1 MLSNFFQI
9 FLIISPVFLLII
21 LGNFLRR
28 IKVPDV
34 SFWEINDKLCYWV
47 LIPALLFHYII
58 QISLSTEMLYS
69 YSVIIYAG
77 FFIAIMTVVVLGKL
91 LKYSPERW
99 TSILQGAVRQNAF
112 IALAITGSLFGDEG
126 LKIASIFMLIYVPSI
141 NIIIVTIMV
150 INFGESKQNS
160 SNNEFKTVFVELS
173 KNPFILAMIIGLMF
187 SLIPQEKLKV
197 IIDTSGLLG
206 SAALPIML
214 LTIGAK
220 IKVRDLALTITP
232 ITISNFL
239 KLIALPMIAF
249 FVANFLG
256 LSETEVI
263 VAVIFAAVPTAVSSH
278 TLARQFGADDQLMT
292 SIITTQVILSFLTIP
307 ILLAFIS

>member
-9 FLIISPVFLLII
+9 FLLVSPVFLLII

-28 IKVPDV
+28 IKVPDI

-47 LIPALLFHYII
+47 LIPALLFHYIS
-58 QISLSTEMLYS
+58 QINLSSEMLYS
-69 YSVIIYAG
+69 YSIIIYVG
-77 FFIAIMTVVVLGKL
+77 FFIAILTVLILGKL
-91 LKYSPERW
+91 LGYRPERW

-141 NIIIVTIMV
+141 NIIIVTTMV
-150 INFGESKQNS
+150 MNFGQSKKNA
-160 SNNEFKTVFVELS
+160 SNNELITVFVELS
-173 KNPFILAMIIGLMF
+173 KNPFILAMITGLIF
-187 SLIPQEKLKV
+187 SIIQSEKLKV

-220 IKVRDLALTITP
+220 IKFRDLALTITP
-232 ITISNFL
+232 IIISNFL
-239 KLIALPMIAF
+239 KLLALPLIAF
-249 FVANFLG
+249 FVANYLG
-256 LSETEVI
+256 LSEIE
-263 VAVIFAAVPTAVSSH
+263 VSSCSYFCSR
-278 TLARQFGADDQLMT
+278 TD
-292 SIITTQVILSFLTIP
+292 SC
-307 ILLAFIS
+307 

>member
-9 FLIISPVFLLII
+9 FLLVSPVSLLII

-28 IKVPDV
+28 IKVPDI

-47 LIPALLFHYII
+47 LIPALLFHYIS
-58 QISLSTEMLYS
+58 QINLSSEMLYS
-69 YSVIIYAG
+69 YSIIIYVG
-77 FFIAIMTVVVLGKL
+77 FFIAILTVLILGKL
-91 LKYSPERW
+91 LGYPPERW

-141 NIIIVTIMV
+141 NIIIVTTMV
-150 INFGESKQNS
+150 MNFGQSKKNVS
-160 SNNEFKTVFVELS
+160 KNEFITVFIELS
-173 KNPFILAMIIGLMF
+173 KNPFILAMIAGLIF
-187 SLIPQEKLKV
+187 SIAQSEKLKV

-232 ITISNFL
+232 IIISNFL
-239 KLIALPMIAF
+239 KLLALPLIAF
-249 FVANFLG
+249 FVANYLG
-256 LSETEVI
+256 LSEIEVV

-292 SIITTQVILSFLTIP
+292 SIITTQVILSFITIP
-307 ILLAFIS
+307 ILLAFI

>member
-9 FLIISPVFLLII
+9 FLLVSPVFLLII

-47 LIPALLFHYII
+47 LIPALLFHYIS
-58 QISLSTEMLYS
+58 QINLSSEMLYS
-69 YSVIIYAG
+69 YSIIIYVG
-77 FFIAIMTVVVLGKL
+77 FFIAILTVLILGKL
-91 LKYSPERW
+91 LGYPPERW

-141 NIIIVTIMV
+141 NIIIVTTMV
-150 INFGESKQNS
+150 MNFGQSKKNA
-160 SNNEFKTVFVELS
+160 SNNEFVTVFVELS
-173 KNPFILAMIIGLMF
+173 KNPFILAMIAGLIF
-187 SLIPQEKLKV
+187 SIIQSEKLKV

-232 ITISNFL
+232 IIISNFL
-239 KLIALPMIAF
+239 KLLALPLIAF
-249 FVANFLG
+249 FVANYLG
-256 LSETEVI
+256 LSEIEVV

-292 SIITTQVILSFLTIP
+292 SIITTQVILSFITIP
-307 ILLAFIS
+307 ILLAFI

>member
-9 FLIISPVFLLII
+9 FLLVSPVFLLII

-47 LIPALLFHYII
+47 LIPALLFHYIS
-58 QISLSTEMLYS
+58 QINLSSEMLYS
-69 YSVIIYAG
+69 YSIIIYVG
-77 FFIAIMTVVVLGKL
+77 FFIAILTVLILGKL
-91 LKYSPERW
+91 LGYPPERW

-141 NIIIVTIMV
+141 NIIIVTTMV
-150 INFGESKQNS
+150 MNFGQSKKNAS
-160 SNNEFKTVFVELS
+160 KNEFITVFIELS
-173 KNPFILAMIIGLMF
+173 KNPFILAMIAGLIF
-187 SLIPQEKLKV
+187 SIAQSEKLKV

-232 ITISNFL
+232 IIISNFL
-239 KLIALPMIAF
+239 KLLALPLIAF
-249 FVANFLG
+249 FVANYLG
-256 LSETEVI
+256 LSEIEVV

-292 SIITTQVILSFLTIP
+292 SIITTQVILSFITIP
-307 ILLAFIS
+307 ILLAFI

>member
-9 FLIISPVFLLII
+9 FLLVSPVFLLII

-47 LIPALLFHYII
+47 LIPALLFHYIS
-58 QISLSTEMLYS
+58 QINLSSEMFYS
-69 YSVIIYAG
+69 YSVIIYVG
-77 FFIAIMTVVVLGKL
+77 FFIAILTVLILGKL
-91 LKYSPERW
+91 LGYPPERW

-112 IALAITGSLFGDEG
+112 IALAISGSLFGDEG

-141 NIIIVTIMV
+141 NIIIVTTMV
-150 INFGESKQNS
+150 MNFGKSKKNAL
-160 SNNEFKTVFVELS
+160 NNEFITVFVELS
-173 KNPFILAMIIGLMF
+173 KNPFILAMIIGLVF
-187 SLIPQEKLKV
+187 SIIQSEKLKV

-232 ITISNFL
+232 IIISNFL
-239 KLIALPMIAF
+239 KLLALPIIAF
-249 FVANFLG
+249 FVANYLE
-256 LSETEVI
+256 LSEIEVI

-292 SIITTQVILSFLTIP
+292 SIITTQVILSFITIP
-307 ILLAFIS
+307 ILLAFI

>member
-9 FLIISPVFLLII
+9 FLLVSPVFLLII

-47 LIPALLFHYII
+47 LIPALLFHYIS
-58 QISLSTEMLYS
+58 QINLSSEMLYS
-69 YSVIIYAG
+69 YSIIIYVG
-77 FFIAIMTVVVLGKL
+77 FFIAILTVLILGKL
-91 LKYSPERW
+91 LGYPPERW

-141 NIIIVTIMV
+141 NIIIVTTMV
-150 INFGESKQNS
+150 MNFGQSNKNA
-160 SNNEFKTVFVELS
+160 SNNELITVFIELS
-173 KNPFILAMIIGLMF
+173 KNPFILAMITGLIF
-187 SLIPQEKLKV
+187 SIIQSEKLKV

-232 ITISNFL
+232 IIISNFL
-239 KLIALPMIAF
+239 KLLALPLIAF
-249 FVANFLG
+249 FVANYLG
-256 LSETEVI
+256 LSEIEVE

-292 SIITTQVILSFLTIP
+292 SIITTQVILSFITIP
-307 ILLAFIS
+307 ILLAFI

>member
-9 FLIISPVFLLII
+9 FLLVSPVFLLII

-47 LIPALLFHYII
+47 LIPALLFHYIS
-58 QISLSTEMLYS
+58 QINLSSEMLYS
-69 YSVIIYAG
+69 YSIIIYVG
-77 FFIAIMTVVVLGKL
+77 FFIAILTVLILGKL
-91 LKYSPERW
+91 LGYPPERW

-141 NIIIVTIMV
+141 NIIIVTTMV
-150 INFGESKQNS
+150 MNFGQSKKNAS
-160 SNNEFKTVFVELS
+160 KNEFITVFIELS
-173 KNPFILAMIIGLMF
+173 KNPFILAMIAGLIF
-187 SLIPQEKLKV
+187 SIIQSEKLKV

-232 ITISNFL
+232 IIISNFL
-239 KLIALPMIAF
+239 KLLALPLIAF
-249 FVANFLG
+249 FVANYLG
-256 LSETEVI
+256 LSEIEVI

-292 SIITTQVILSFLTIP
+292 SIITTQVILSFVTIP
-307 ILLAFIS
+307 ILLAFI

>member
-9 FLIISPVFLLII
+9 FLLVSPVFLLII

-47 LIPALLFHYII
+47 LIPALLFHYIS
-58 QISLSTEMLYS
+58 QINLSSEMLYS
-69 YSVIIYAG
+69 YSVIIYVG
-77 FFIAIMTVVVLGKL
+77 FFIAILTVLILGKL
-91 LKYSPERW
+91 LGYPPERW

-141 NIIIVTIMV
+141 NIIIVTTMV
-150 INFGESKQNS
+150 MNFGQSKKNAS
-160 SNNEFKTVFVELS
+160 KNEFITVFIELS
-173 KNPFILAMIIGLMF
+173 KNPFILAMIAGLIF
-187 SLIPQEKLKV
+187 SIAQSEKLKV

-232 ITISNFL
+232 IIISNFL
-239 KLIALPMIAF
+239 KLLALPLIAF
-249 FVANFLG
+249 FVANYLG
-256 LSETEVI
+256 LSEIEVV

-292 SIITTQVILSFLTIP
+292 SIITTQVILSFITIP
-307 ILLAFIS
+307 ILLTFI

>member
-9 FLIISPVFLLII
+9 FLLVSPVFLLII

-28 IKVPDV
+28 IKVPDI

-47 LIPALLFHYII
+47 LIPALLFHYIS
-58 QISLSTEMLYS
+58 QINLSSEMLYS
-69 YSVIIYAG
+69 YSIIIYVG
-77 FFIAIMTVVVLGKL
+77 FFIAILTVLILGKL
-91 LKYSPERW
+91 LGYPPERW

-141 NIIIVTIMV
+141 NIIIVTTMV
-150 INFGESKQNS
+150 MNFGQSKKNAS
-160 SNNEFKTVFVELS
+160 KNEFITVFIELS
-173 KNPFILAMIIGLMF
+173 KNPFILAMIAGLIF
-187 SLIPQEKLKV
+187 SIAQSEKLKV

-220 IKVRDLALTITP
+220 IKVRDLALTLTP
-232 ITISNFL
+232 IIISNFL
-239 KLIALPMIAF
+239 KLLALPLIAF
-249 FVANFLG
+249 FVANYLG
-256 LSETEVI
+256 LSEIEVV

-292 SIITTQVILSFLTIP
+292 SIITTQVILSFITIP
-307 ILLAFIS
+307 ILLAFI

>member
-9 FLIISPVFLLII
+9 FLLVSPVFLLII

-47 LIPALLFHYII
+47 LIPALLFHYIS
-58 QISLSTEMLYS
+58 QINLSSEMLYS
-69 YSVIIYAG
+69 YSIIIYVG
-77 FFIAIMTVVVLGKL
+77 FFIAILTVLILGKL
-91 LKYSPERW
+91 LGYPPERW

-141 NIIIVTIMV
+141 NIIIVTTMV
-150 INFGESKQNS
+150 MNFGQSKKNA

-173 KNPFILAMIIGLMF
+173 KNPFILAMITGLIF
-187 SLIPQEKLKV
+187 SIIQSEKLKV

-232 ITISNFL
+232 ILISNVL
-239 KLIALPMIAF
+239 KLLALPLIAF

-256 LSETEVI
+256 LSEIEVI

-292 SIITTQVILSFLTIP
+292 SIITTQVILSFITIP
-307 ILLAFIS
+307 ILLAFI

>member
-9 FLIISPVFLLII
+9 FLLVSPVFLLII

-28 IKVPDV
+28 IKVPDI

-47 LIPALLFHYII
+47 LIPALLFHYIS
-58 QISLSTEMLYS
+58 QINLSSEMLYS
-69 YSVIIYAG
+69 YSVIIYVG
-77 FFIAIMTVVVLGKL
+77 FFIAILTVLILGKL
-91 LKYSPERW
+91 LGYPPERW

-141 NIIIVTIMV
+141 NIIIVTTMV
-150 INFGESKQNS
+150 MNFGQSKKNAS
-160 SNNEFKTVFVELS
+160 KNEFITVFIELS
-173 KNPFILAMIIGLMF
+173 KNPFILAMIAGLIF
-187 SLIPQEKLKV
+187 SIAQSEKLKV

-232 ITISNFL
+232 ILISNVL
-239 KLIALPMIAF
+239 KLLALPLIAF
-249 FVANFLG
+249 FVANYLG
-256 LSETEVI
+256 LSEIEVI

-292 SIITTQVILSFLTIP
+292 SIITTQVILSFITIP
-307 ILLAFIS
+307 ILLAFI

>member
-1 MLSNFFQI
+1 MFSNFFQI
-9 FLIISPVFLLII
+9 FLLVSPVFLLII

-47 LIPALLFHYII
+47 LIPALLFHYIS
-58 QISLSTEMLYS
+58 QINLSSEMLYS
-69 YSVIIYAG
+69 YSVIIYVG
-77 FFIAIMTVVVLGKL
+77 FFIAILTVLILGKL
-91 LKYSPERW
+91 LGYPPERW

-141 NIIIVTIMV
+141 NIIIVTTMV
-150 INFGESKQNS
+150 MNFGQSKKNA
-160 SNNEFKTVFVELS
+160 SNNEFITVFVELS
-173 KNPFILAMIIGLMF
+173 KNPFIIAMIAGLIF
-187 SLIPQEKLKV
+187 SIIQSEKLKV

-232 ITISNFL
+232 IIISNFL
-239 KLIALPMIAF
+239 KLLALPLIAF
-249 FVANFLG
+249 FVANYLG
-256 LSETEVI
+256 LSEIEVV

-292 SIITTQVILSFLTIP
+292 SIITTQVILSFITIP
-307 ILLAFIS
+307 ILLAFI

>member
-9 FLIISPVFLLII
+9 FLLVSPVFLLII
-21 LGNFLRR
+21 LGNFLIR
-28 IKVPDV
+28 IKVPDI

-47 LIPALLFHYII
+47 LIPALLFHYIS
-58 QISLSTEMLYS
+58 QINLSSEMLYS
-69 YSVIIYAG
+69 YSVIIYVG
-77 FFIAIMTVVVLGKL
+77 FFIAILTVLILGKL
-91 LKYSPERW
+91 LGYPPERW

-141 NIIIVTIMV
+141 NIIIVTTMV
-150 INFGESKQNS
+150 MNFGQSKNNAS
-160 SNNEFKTVFVELS
+160 KNEFITVFIELS
-173 KNPFILAMIIGLMF
+173 KNPFILAMIAGLIF
-187 SLIPQEKLKV
+187 SIAQSEKLKV

-232 ITISNFL
+232 IIISNFL
-239 KLIALPMIAF
+239 KLLALPLIAF
-249 FVANFLG
+249 FVANYLG
-256 LSETEVI
+256 LSEIEVI

-292 SIITTQVILSFLTIP
+292 SIITTQVILSFITIP
-307 ILLAFIS
+307 ILLAFI

>member
-9 FLIISPVFLLII
+9 FLLVSPVFLLII

-47 LIPALLFHYII
+47 LIPALLFHYIS
-58 QISLSTEMLYS
+58 QINLSSEMLYS
-69 YSVIIYAG
+69 YSIIIYVG
-77 FFIAIMTVVVLGKL
+77 FFIAILTVLILGKL
-91 LKYSPERW
+91 LGYPPERW

-126 LKIASIFMLIYVPSI
+126 LEIASIFMLIYVPSI
-141 NIIIVTIMV
+141 NIIIVTTMV
-150 INFGESKQNS
+150 MNFGQSKKNA
-160 SNNEFKTVFVELS
+160 SNNEFITVFVELS
-173 KNPFILAMIIGLMF
+173 KNPFILAMITGLIF
-187 SLIPQEKLKV
+187 SIIQSEKLKV

-232 ITISNFL
+232 IIISNFL
-239 KLIALPMIAF
+239 KLLALPLIAF
-249 FVANFLG
+249 FVANYLG
-256 LSETEVI
+256 LSEIEVV

-292 SIITTQVILSFLTIP
+292 SIITTQVILSFITIP
-307 ILLAFIS
+307 ILLAFI

>member
-9 FLIISPVFLLII
+9 FLLVSPVFLLII

-28 IKVPDV
+28 IKVPDI

-47 LIPALLFHYII
+47 LIPALLFHYIS
-58 QISLSTEMLYS
+58 QINLSSEMLYS
-69 YSVIIYAG
+69 YSIIIYVG
-77 FFIAIMTVVVLGKL
+77 FFIAILTVLILGKL
-91 LKYSPERW
+91 LGYPPERW

-141 NIIIVTIMV
+141 NIIIVTTMV
-150 INFGESKQNS
+150 MNFGQSKNA
-160 SNNEFKTVFVELS
+160 SNNELITVFVELS
-173 KNPFILAMIIGLMF
+173 KNPFILAMITGLIF
-187 SLIPQEKLKV
+187 SIIQSEKLKV

-232 ITISNFL
+232 IIISNFL
-239 KLIALPMIAF
+239 KLLALPLIAF
-249 FVANFLG
+249 FVANYLG
-256 LSETEVI
+256 LSEIEVV

-292 SIITTQVILSFLTIP
+292 SIITTQVILSFITIP
-307 ILLAFIS
+307 ILLAFI

>member
-9 FLIISPVFLLII
+9 FLLVSPVFLLII

-28 IKVPDV
+28 IKVPDI

-47 LIPALLFHYII
+47 LIPALLFHYIS
-58 QISLSTEMLYS
+58 QINLSSEMLYS
-69 YSVIIYAG
+69 YSVIIYVG
-77 FFIAIMTVVVLGKL
+77 FFIAILTVLILGKL
-91 LKYSPERW
+91 LGYPPERW

-141 NIIIVTIMV
+141 NIIIVTTMV
-150 INFGESKQNS
+150 MNFGQSKKNAS
-160 SNNEFKTVFVELS
+160 KNEFITVFIELS
-173 KNPFILAMIIGLMF
+173 KNPFILAMIAGLIF
-187 SLIPQEKLKV
+187 SIAQSEKLKV

-232 ITISNFL
+232 IIISNFL
-239 KLIALPMIAF
+239 KLLALPLIAF
-249 FVANFLG
+249 FVANYLG
-256 LSETEVI
+256 LSEIEVV

-292 SIITTQVILSFLTIP
+292 SIITTQVILSFITIP
-307 ILLAFIS
+307 LLLAFV

>member
-9 FLIISPVFLLII
+9 FLLVSPVFLLII

-28 IKVPDV
+28 IKVPDI

-47 LIPALLFHYII
+47 LIPALLFHYIS
-58 QISLSTEMLYS
+58 QINLSSEMLYS
-69 YSVIIYAG
+69 YSIIIYVG
-77 FFIAIMTVVVLGKL
+77 FFIAMLTVLILGKL
-91 LKYSPERW
+91 LGYPPERW

-141 NIIIVTIMV
+141 NIIIVTTMV
-150 INFGESKQNS
+150 MNFGQSKKNAS
-160 SNNEFKTVFVELS
+160 KNEFITVFVELS
-173 KNPFILAMIIGLMF
+173 KNPFILAMITGLIF
-187 SLIPQEKLKV
+187 SIIQSEKLKV

-232 ITISNFL
+232 IIISNFL
-239 KLIALPMIAF
+239 KLLALPMIAF
-249 FVANFLG
+249 FVANYLG
-256 LSETEVI
+256 LSEIEVI

-292 SIITTQVILSFLTIP
+292 SIITTQVILSFFTIP
-307 ILLAFIS
+307 ILLAFTY

>member
-9 FLIISPVFLLII
+9 FLLVSPVFLLII

-28 IKVPDV
+28 IKVPDI

-47 LIPALLFHYII
+47 LIPALLFHYIS
-58 QISLSTEMLYS
+58 QINLSSEMLYS
-69 YSVIIYAG
+69 YSVIIYVG
-77 FFIAIMTVVVLGKL
+77 FFIAILTVLILGKL
-91 LKYSPERW
+91 LGYPPERW

-141 NIIIVTIMV
+141 NIIIVTTMV
-150 INFGESKQNS
+150 MNFGQSKKNA
-160 SNNEFKTVFVELS
+160 SNNELITVFVELS
-173 KNPFILAMIIGLMF
+173 KNPFILAMITGLIF
-187 SLIPQEKLKV
+187 SIIQSEKLKV

-220 IKVRDLALTITP
+220 IKVRDLALTLTP
-232 ITISNFL
+232 IIISNFL
-239 KLIALPMIAF
+239 KLLALPLIAF
-249 FVANFLG
+249 FVANYLG
-256 LSETEVI
+256 LSEIEVI

-292 SIITTQVILSFLTIP
+292 SIITTQVIMSFITIP
-307 ILLAFIS
+307 ILLAFI

>member
-1 MLSNFFQI
+1 
-9 FLIISPVFLLII
+9 
-21 LGNFLRR
+21 
-28 IKVPDV
+28 VPDI

-47 LIPALLFHYII
+47 LIPALLFHYIS
-58 QISLSTEMLYS
+58 QINLSSEMLYS
-69 YSVIIYAG
+69 YSIIIYVG
-77 FFIAIMTVVVLGKL
+77 FFIAMLTVLILGKL
-91 LKYSPERW
+91 LGYPPERW
-99 TSILQGAVRQNAF
+99 TSILQGAVRQNAY

-141 NIIIVTIMV
+141 NIIIVTTMV
-150 INFGESKQNS
+150 MNFGQSKNNAS
-160 SNNEFKTVFVELS
+160 KNEFITVFIELS
-173 KNPFILAMIIGLMF
+173 KNPFILAMIAGLIF
-187 SLIPQEKLKV
+187 SIAQSEKLKV

-232 ITISNFL
+232 ILISNVL
-239 KLIALPMIAF
+239 KLLALPLIAF
-249 FVANFLG
+249 FVANYLG
-256 LSETEVI
+256 LSEIEVI

-292 SIITTQVILSFLTIP
+292 SIITTQVILSFITIP
-307 ILLAFIS
+307 ILLAFI

>member
-9 FLIISPVFLLII
+9 FLLVSPVFLLII

-47 LIPALLFHYII
+47 LIPALLFHYIS
-58 QISLSTEMLYS
+58 QINLSSEMLYS
-69 YSVIIYAG
+69 YSIIIYVG
-77 FFIAIMTVVVLGKL
+77 FFIAILTVLILGKL
-91 LKYSPERW
+91 LGYPPERW

-141 NIIIVTIMV
+141 NIIIVTTMV
-150 INFGESKQNS
+150 MNFGQSKKNAS
-160 SNNEFKTVFVELS
+160 KNEFITVFIELS
-173 KNPFILAMIIGLMF
+173 KNPFILAMIAGLIF
-187 SLIPQEKLKV
+187 SIAQSEKLKV

-232 ITISNFL
+232 ILISNVL
-239 KLIALPMIAF
+239 KLLALPLIAF
-249 FVANFLG
+249 FVANYLG
-256 LSETEVI
+256 LSEIEVI

-292 SIITTQVILSFLTIP
+292 SIITTQVILSFITIP
-307 ILLAFIS
+307 ILLAFI

>member
-9 FLIISPVFLLII
+9 FLLVSPVFLLII

-28 IKVPDV
+28 IKVPDI

-47 LIPALLFHYII
+47 LIPALLFHYIS
-58 QISLSTEMLYS
+58 QINLSSEMLYS
-69 YSVIIYAG
+69 YSVIIYVG
-77 FFIAIMTVVVLGKL
+77 FFIAILTVLILGKL
-91 LKYSPERW
+91 LGYPPERW

-141 NIIIVTIMV
+141 NIIIVTTMV
-150 INFGESKQNS
+150 MNFGQSKKNA
-160 SNNEFKTVFVELS
+160 SNNELITVFVELS
-173 KNPFILAMIIGLMF
+173 KNPFILAMITGLIF
-187 SLIPQEKLKV
+187 SIIQSEKLKV

-232 ITISNFL
+232 IIISNFL
-239 KLIALPMIAF
+239 KLLALPLIAF
-249 FVANFLG
+249 FVANYLG
-256 LSETEVI
+256 LSEIEVV

-292 SIITTQVILSFLTIP
+292 SIITTQVILSFITIP
-307 ILLAFIS
+307 ILLAFI

>member
-1 MLSNFFQI
+1 M
-9 FLIISPVFLLII
+9 
-21 LGNFLRR
+21 
-28 IKVPDV
+28 PDV

-47 LIPALLFHYII
+47 LIPALLFHYIT

-150 INFGESKQNS
+150 INLGQSKQNS

-239 KLIALPMIAF
+239 KLLALPLIAF
-249 FVANFLG
+249 LVANYLG
-256 LSETEVI
+256 LSEMEVL

>member
-9 FLIISPVFLLII
+9 FLLVSPVFLLII

-28 IKVPDV
+28 IKVPDI

-47 LIPALLFHYII
+47 LIPALLFHYIS
-58 QISLSTEMLYS
+58 QINLSSEMLYS
-69 YSVIIYAG
+69 YSIIIYVG
-77 FFIAIMTVVVLGKL
+77 FFIAILTVLILGKL
-91 LKYSPERW
+91 LGYPPERW

-141 NIIIVTIMV
+141 NIIIVTTMV
-150 INFGESKQNS
+150 MNFGQSKNVS
-160 SNNEFKTVFVELS
+160 KNEFITVFIELS
-173 KNPFILAMIIGLMF
+173 KNPFILAMIAGLIF
-187 SLIPQEKLKV
+187 SIAQSEKLKV

-232 ITISNFL
+232 IIISNFL
-239 KLIALPMIAF
+239 KLLALPLIAF
-249 FVANFLG
+249 FVANYLG
-256 LSETEVI
+256 LSEIEVV

-292 SIITTQVILSFLTIP
+292 SIITTQVILSFITIP
-307 ILLAFIS
+307 ILLAFI

>member
-9 FLIISPVFLLII
+9 FLLVSPVFLLII

-28 IKVPDV
+28 IKVPDI

-47 LIPALLFHYII
+47 LIPALLFHYIS
-58 QISLSTEMLYS
+58 QINLSSEMLYS
-69 YSVIIYAG
+69 YSIIIYVG
-77 FFIAIMTVVVLGKL
+77 FFIAILTVLILGKL
-91 LKYSPERW
+91 LGYPPERW

-141 NIIIVTIMV
+141 NIIIVTTMV
-150 INFGESKQNS
+150 MNFGQSKKNA
-160 SNNEFKTVFVELS
+160 SNNELITVFVELS
-173 KNPFILAMIIGLMF
+173 KNPFILAMITGLIF
-187 SLIPQEKLKV
+187 SIIQSEKLKV

-232 ITISNFL
+232 IIISNFL
-239 KLIALPMIAF
+239 KLLALPTIAF
-249 FVANFLG
+249 FVANYLG
-256 LSETEVI
+256 LSEIEVI

-292 SIITTQVILSFLTIP
+292 SIITTQVILSFITIP
-307 ILLAFIS
+307 LLLAFV

>member
-1 MLSNFFQI
+1 M
-9 FLIISPVFLLII
+9 
-21 LGNFLRR
+21 
-28 IKVPDV
+28 PDV

-112 IALAITGSLFGDEG
+112 IALAVTGSLFGDEG

-150 INFGESKQNS
+150 MNFGQSKQNS
-160 SNNEFKTVFVELS
+160 SNNEFKKVFIELS

-239 KLIALPMIAF
+239 KLIALPTIAF

>member
-9 FLIISPVFLLII
+9 FLLVSPVFLLII

-28 IKVPDV
+28 IKVPDI

-47 LIPALLFHYII
+47 LIPALLFHYIS
-58 QISLSTEMLYS
+58 QINLSSEMLYS
-69 YSVIIYAG
+69 YSVIIYVG
-77 FFIAIMTVVVLGKL
+77 FFIAILTVLILGKL
-91 LKYSPERW
+91 LGYPPERW

-141 NIIIVTIMV
+141 NIIIVTTMV
-150 INFGESKQNS
+150 MNFSQSKNVS
-160 SNNEFKTVFVELS
+160 KNEFITVFIELS
-173 KNPFILAMIIGLMF
+173 KNPFILAMIAGLIF
-187 SLIPQEKLKV
+187 SIAQSEKLKV

-232 ITISNFL
+232 IIISNFL
-239 KLIALPMIAF
+239 KLLALPLIAF
-249 FVANFLG
+249 FVANYLG
-256 LSETEVI
+256 LSEIEVV

-292 SIITTQVILSFLTIP
+292 SIITTQVILSFITIP
-307 ILLAFIS
+307 ILLAFI

>member
-1 MLSNFFQI
+1 M
-9 FLIISPVFLLII
+9 
-21 LGNFLRR
+21 
-28 IKVPDV
+28 PDV

-112 IALAITGSLFGDEG
+112 IALAVTGSLFGDEG

-160 SNNEFKTVFVELS
+160 SNNEFKKVFIELS

-239 KLIALPMIAF
+239 KLIALPTIAF

>member
-9 FLIISPVFLLII
+9 FLLISPVFLLII

-34 SFWEINDKLCYWV
+34 SFWDINDKLCYWV
-47 LIPALLFHYII
+47 LIPALLFHYIS
-58 QISLSTEMLYS
+58 QINLSSEMLYS
-69 YSVIIYAG
+69 YSIIIYVG
-77 FFIAIMTVVVLGKL
+77 FFVVILTVLILGKFL
-91 LKYSPERW
+91 GYPPERW

-112 IALAITGSLFGDEG
+112 IALAIAGSLFGDEG

-141 NIIIVTIMV
+141 NIIIVTTMV
-150 INFGESKQNS
+150 MNFGQSKKNTQ
-160 SNNEFKTVFVELS
+160 NNEFITVFVELS
-173 KNPFILAMIIGLMF
+173 KNPFILAMITGLIF
-187 SLIPQEKLKV
+187 SIIQSEKFKV

-220 IKVRDLALTITP
+220 IKVQDLALTITP
-232 ITISNFL
+232 IIISNFL
-239 KLIALPMIAF
+239 KLLALPMIAF
-249 FVANFLG
+249 FVANYLE
-256 LSETEVI
+256 LSEIEVI
-263 VAVIFAAVPTAVSSH
+263 VAVVFAAVPTAVSSH

-292 SIITTQVILSFLTIP
+292 SIITTQVILSFFTIP
-307 ILLAFIS
+307 ILLAFTY

>member
-9 FLIISPVFLLII
+9 FLLVSPVFLLII

-47 LIPALLFHYII
+47 LIPALLFHYIS
-58 QISLSTEMLYS
+58 QINLSSEMLYS
-69 YSVIIYAG
+69 YSLIIYVG
-77 FFIAIMTVVVLGKL
+77 FFIAILTVLILGKL
-91 LKYSPERW
+91 LGYPPERW

-141 NIIIVTIMV
+141 NIIIVTTMV
-150 INFGESKQNS
+150 MNFGQSKKNA
-160 SNNEFKTVFVELS
+160 SNNELITVFIELS
-173 KNPFILAMIIGLMF
+173 KNPFILAMIAGLIF
-187 SLIPQEKLKV
+187 SIAQSEKLKV

-232 ITISNFL
+232 IIISNFL
-239 KLIALPMIAF
+239 KLFALPLIAF
-249 FVANFLG
+249 FVSNYLG
-256 LSETEVI
+256 LSEIEVV

-292 SIITTQVILSFLTIP
+292 SIITTQVILSFITIP
-307 ILLAFIS
+307 ILLAFI

>member
-9 FLIISPVFLLII
+9 FLLVSPVFLLII

-47 LIPALLFHYII
+47 LIPALLFHYIS
-58 QISLSTEMLYS
+58 QINLSSEMLYS
-69 YSVIIYAG
+69 YSVIIYVG
-77 FFIAIMTVVVLGKL
+77 FFIAILTVLILGKL
-91 LKYSPERW
+91 LGYPPERW

-141 NIIIVTIMV
+141 NIIIVTTMV
-150 INFGESKQNS
+150 MNFGQSKKNE
-160 SNNEFKTVFVELS
+160 SNNELKTVFVELS
-173 KNPFILAMIIGLMF
+173 KNPFILAMIAGLIF
-187 SLIPQEKLKV
+187 SIAQSEKLKV

-232 ITISNFL
+232 IIISNFL
-239 KLIALPMIAF
+239 KLLALPLIAF
-249 FVANFLG
+249 FVANYLG
-256 LSETEVI
+256 LSEIEVI

-292 SIITTQVILSFLTIP
+292 SIITTQVILSFITIP
-307 ILLAFIS
+307 ILLAFI

>member
-1 MLSNFFQI
+1 MFSNFFQI
-9 FLIISPVFLLII
+9 FLLVSPVFLLII

-47 LIPALLFHYII
+47 LIPALLFHYIS
-58 QISLSTEMLYS
+58 QINLSSEMLYS
-69 YSVIIYAG
+69 YSIIIYVG
-77 FFIAIMTVVVLGKL
+77 FFIAILTVLILGKL
-91 LKYSPERW
+91 LGYPPERW

-112 IALAITGSLFGDEG
+112 IALAVTGSLFGDEG

-141 NIIIVTIMV
+141 NIIIVTTMV
-150 INFGESKQNS
+150 MNFGQSKKNAS
-160 SNNEFKTVFVELS
+160 KNEFITVFIELS
-173 KNPFILAMIIGLMF
+173 KNPFILAMIAGLIF
-187 SLIPQEKLKV
+187 SITQSENLTV

-232 ITISNFL
+232 ILISNVL
-239 KLIALPMIAF
+239 KLLALPLIAF
-249 FVANFLG
+249 FVANYLG
-256 LSETEVI
+256 LSEIEVI

-292 SIITTQVILSFLTIP
+292 SIITTQVILSFITIP
-307 ILLAFIS
+307 ILLAFI

>member
-9 FLIISPVFLLII
+9 FLLVSPVFLLII

-28 IKVPDV
+28 IKVPDL

-47 LIPALLFHYII
+47 LIPALLFHYIS
-58 QISLSTEMLYS
+58 QINLSSEMLYS
-69 YSVIIYAG
+69 YSVIIYVG
-77 FFIAIMTVVVLGKL
+77 FFIAILTVLIIGKL
-91 LKYSPERW
+91 LGYPPERW

-141 NIIIVTIMV
+141 NIIIVTTMV
-150 INFGESKQNS
+150 MNFGQSKKNAS
-160 SNNEFKTVFVELS
+160 KNEFITVFIELS
-173 KNPFILAMIIGLMF
+173 KNPFILAMIAGLIF
-187 SLIPQEKLKV
+187 SMAQSEKLKV

-232 ITISNFL
+232 IIISNFL
-239 KLIALPMIAF
+239 KLLALPLIAF
-249 FVANFLG
+249 FVANYLG
-256 LSETEVI
+256 LSEIEVI

-292 SIITTQVILSFLTIP
+292 SIITTQVILSFITIP
-307 ILLAFIS
+307 ILLAFI

>member
-1 MLSNFFQI
+1 MFSNFFQI
-9 FLIISPVFLLII
+9 FLLVSPVFLLII

-47 LIPALLFHYII
+47 LIPALLFHYIS
-58 QISLSTEMLYS
+58 QINLSSEMLYS
-69 YSVIIYAG
+69 YSVIIYVG
-77 FFIAIMTVVVLGKL
+77 FFIAILTVLILGKL
-91 LKYSPERW
+91 LGYPAERW

-141 NIIIVTIMV
+141 NIIIVTTMV
-150 INFGESKQNS
+150 MNFGQSKKNAS
-160 SNNEFKTVFVELS
+160 KNEFITVFIELS
-173 KNPFILAMIIGLMF
+173 KNPFILAMIAGLIF
-187 SLIPQEKLKV
+187 SIAQSEKLKV

-232 ITISNFL
+232 ILISNVL
-239 KLIALPMIAF
+239 KLLALPLIAF
-249 FVANFLG
+249 FVANYLG
-256 LSETEVI
+256 LSEIEVI

-292 SIITTQVILSFLTIP
+292 SIITTQVILSFITIP
-307 ILLAFIS
+307 ILLAFI

>member
-9 FLIISPVFLLII
+9 FLLVSPVFLLII

-28 IKVPDV
+28 IKVPDIY
-34 SFWEINDKLCYWV
+34 FWEINDKLCYWV
-47 LIPALLFHYII
+47 LIPALLFHYIS
-58 QISLSTEMLYS
+58 QINLSSEMLYS
-69 YSVIIYAG
+69 YSVIIYVG
-77 FFIAIMTVVVLGKL
+77 FFIAILTVLILGKL
-91 LKYSPERW
+91 LGYPPERW

-141 NIIIVTIMV
+141 NIIIVTTMV
-150 INFGESKQNS
+150 MNFGQSKENA
-160 SNNEFKTVFVELS
+160 SNNEFITVFVELS
-173 KNPFILAMIIGLMF
+173 KNPFILAMIAGLIF
-187 SLIPQEKLKV
+187 SITQSENLTV

-206 SAALPIML
+206 SAALTIML

-232 ITISNFL
+232 IIISNFL
-239 KLIALPMIAF
+239 KLLALPMIAF
-249 FVANFLG
+249 FVANYLG
-256 LSETEVI
+256 LSEIEVV

-292 SIITTQVILSFLTIP
+292 SIITTQVILSFITIP
-307 ILLAFIS
+307 ILLAFI

>member
-9 FLIISPVFLLII
+9 FLLVSPVFLLII

-28 IKVPDV
+28 IKVPDI

-47 LIPALLFHYII
+47 LIPALLFHYIS
-58 QISLSTEMLYS
+58 QINLSSEMLYS
-69 YSVIIYAG
+69 YSIIIYVG
-77 FFIAIMTVVVLGKL
+77 FFIAILTVLILGKL
-91 LKYSPERW
+91 LGYPPERW

-141 NIIIVTIMV
+141 NIIIVTTMV
-150 INFGESKQNS
+150 MNFGQSKNNAS
-160 SNNEFKTVFVELS
+160 KNEFITVFIELS
-173 KNPFILAMIIGLMF
+173 KNPFILAMIAGLIF
-187 SLIPQEKLKV
+187 SIIQSEKLKV

-232 ITISNFL
+232 IIISNFL
-239 KLIALPMIAF
+239 KLLALPLIAF
-249 FVANFLG
+249 FVANYLG
-256 LSETEVI
+256 LSEIEVI

-292 SIITTQVILSFLTIP
+292 SIITTQVILSFITIP
-307 ILLAFIS
+307 ILLAFI

>member
-9 FLIISPVFLLII
+9 FLLVSPVFLLII

-28 IKVPDV
+28 IKVPDI

-47 LIPALLFHYII
+47 LIPALLFHYIS
-58 QISLSTEMLYS
+58 QINLSSEMLYS
-69 YSVIIYAG
+69 YSVIIYVG
-77 FFIAIMTVVVLGKL
+77 FLIAILTVFILGKL
-91 LKYSPERW
+91 LGYPPERW

-150 INFGESKQNS
+150 MNFGQSKKNAS
-160 SNNEFKTVFVELS
+160 KNEFITVFIELS
-173 KNPFILAMIIGLMF
+173 KNPFILAMIAGLIF
-187 SLIPQEKLKV
+187 SIAQSEKLKV

-232 ITISNFL
+232 IIISNFL
-239 KLIALPMIAF
+239 KLLALPLIAF
-249 FVANFLG
+249 FVANYLG
-256 LSETEVI
+256 LSEIEVV

-278 TLARQFGADDQLMT
+278 TLAKQFGADDQLMT
-292 SIITTQVILSFLTIP
+292 SIITTQVILSFITIP
-307 ILLAFIS
+307 ILLAFI

>member
-9 FLIISPVFLLII
+9 FLLVSPVFLLII

-47 LIPALLFHYII
+47 LIPALLFHYIS
-58 QISLSTEMLYS
+58 QINLSSEMLYS
-69 YSVIIYAG
+69 YSVIIYVG
-77 FFIAIMTVVVLGKL
+77 FFIAILTVLILGKL
-91 LKYSPERW
+91 LGYPPERW

-141 NIIIVTIMV
+141 NIIIVTTMV
-150 INFGESKQNS
+150 MNFGQSKKNA
-160 SNNEFKTVFVELS
+160 SNNELITVFVELS
-173 KNPFILAMIIGLMF
+173 KNPFILAMITGLIF
-187 SLIPQEKLKV
+187 SIAQSEKLKV

-232 ITISNFL
+232 IIISNFL
-239 KLIALPMIAF
+239 KLLALPLIAF
-249 FVANFLG
+249 FVANYLG
-256 LSETEVI
+256 LSEIEVV

-292 SIITTQVILSFLTIP
+292 SIITTQVILSFITIP
-307 ILLAFIS
+307 ILLAFI